1 MTGITPGDF
10 SVVICAYTLD
20 RWDDI
25 ERAAASVAA
34 QTMPP
39 GETILVVDHNPDLLE
54 RSVASL
60 AGIRVIA
67 NAEGK
72 GLSGARNTG
81 VAASTGRVVAF
92 LDDDAAARPD
102 WLEKLADAYEDE
114 DVLGVGGTSSP
125 AWDTARPSWFPEEF
139 DWVVGCT
146 YRGMPASRGPVRNMI
161 GSNMS
166 LRRSV
171 LEVTGGFRAD
181 IGRIGARPVGCEET
195 ELCIRAVQRHPG
207 GRFLHEP
214 AATVAH
220 RVPVART
227 TLRYFVRRCFA
238 EGTSKAIVARLAGSG
253 RGLATER
260 RYVVRTL
267 TAAVGRGLLDLLRVD
282 PSGAARAS
290 VVFAGLAATA
300 LGYAI
305 RRIHP
310 GRATVQVSDGDAAG
324 QPA

>member
-1 MTGITPGDF
+1 M
-10 SVVICAYTLD
+10 
-20 RWDDI
+20 
-25 ERAAASVAA
+25 
-34 QTMPP
+34 
-39 GETILVVDHNPDLLE
+39 
-54 RSVASL
+54 
-60 AGIRVIA
+60 
-67 NAEGK
+67 
-72 GLSGARNTG
+72 
-81 VAASTGRVVAF
+81 
-92 LDDDAAARPD
+92 
-102 WLEKLADAYEDE
+102 
-114 DVLGVGGTSSP
+114 
-125 AWDTARPSWFPEEF
+125 
-139 DWVVGCT
+139 
-146 YRGMPASRGPVRNMI
+146 
-161 GSNMS
+161 
-166 LRRSV
+166 
-171 LEVTGGFRAD
+171 
-181 IGRIGARPVGCEET
+181 
-195 ELCIRAVQRHPG
+195 
-207 GRFLHEP
+207 
-214 AATVAH
+214 AH

-290 VVFAGLAATA
+290 VVFTGLAATA